1 MREGAAQLSASEE
14 RRQAAA
20 GTVRAGT
27 HNERALEAGARL
39 LRGELCRGRCGGPDG
54 ANEQEAKHRGRR
66 LSAWRLTEATKNK
79 QITTPSSYSSQFLAD
94 SRNLRYYGTARS
106 QGGA

>member
-27 HNERALEAGARL
+27 HNQRALEAGARL
-39 LRGELCRGRCGGPDG
+39 LRGELCRGRCGGPNG
-54 ANEQEAKHRGRR
+54 ANEQEAKHRGRKAPQRPDEER
-66 LSAWRLTEATKNK
+66 LACEK
-79 QITTPSSYSSQFLAD
+79 QINAILPSA
-94 SRNLRYYGTARS
+94 
-106 QGGA
+106 QG